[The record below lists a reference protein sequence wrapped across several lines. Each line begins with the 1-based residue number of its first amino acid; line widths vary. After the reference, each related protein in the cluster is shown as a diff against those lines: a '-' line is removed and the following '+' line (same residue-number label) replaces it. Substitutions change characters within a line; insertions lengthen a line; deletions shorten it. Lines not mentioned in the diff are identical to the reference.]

1 MGQSPIQGLRASP
14 TLEGSSVVFDYE
26 KLIEKYEIS
35 RKEANRIIDEIK
47 NEFPDDEMM
56 MEIHLIRALKSY
68 ASLFSK
74 AG

>member
-1 MGQSPIQGLRASP
+1 M
-14 TLEGSSVVFDYE
+14 FDYE

-68 ASLFSK
+68 ASLCSK
-74 AG
+74 VG